1 MPAGATL
8 EGLPRERYPVSKTG
22 GSSDLEGSTPS
33 PSSLETWPSGKA
45 APCYGV
51 GRFAASQVRV
61 LLSPL
66 FRRGRVGTTRDCY
79 SRGAGSSPAAG
90 ASVQQAPVVETG

>member
-1 MPAGATL
+1 MPAGATV

-51 GRFAASQVRV
+51 GRFAASQVESCCLRC
-61 LLSPL
+61 S
-66 FRRGRVGTTRDCY
+66 G
-79 SRGAGSSPAAG
+79 
-90 ASVQQAPVVETG
+90 VVESVRHATVTREAQVRALPPEPQCNKPPWSK